1 MCRFIIIFLSFVILI
16 ISSGCTPYPRYRS
29 GGAELP
35 SKAEPQQIRW
45 KTRNY
50 IKLGLIFEQYLGK
63 PYKGKSEYEAGLDC
77 SLFVM
82 EVFKKYNRTLLPRT
96 VKEQVKQ
103 GREVHRN
110 LLRYGDLV
118 FFKTD
123 NYSISHVGI
132 YVGHNQFIHASS
144 SRGIVISNMNEKYWG
159 ERYAAA
165 RRIIE

>member
-16 ISSGCTPYPRYRS
+16 ISSGCTPYPRYRT

-35 SKAEPQQIRW
+35 SKAEPQQIQW
-45 KTRNY
+45 KTSDY
-50 IKLGLIFEQYLGK
+50 IKLGLILENYLGK

-77 SLFVM
+77 SLFAM
-82 EVFKKYNRTLLPRT
+82 EVYKKYNRTLLPRT

-123 NYSISHVGI
+123 NYS
-132 YVGHNQFIHASS
+132 
-144 SRGIVISNMNEKYWG
+144 
-159 ERYAAA
+159 
-165 RRIIE
+165 